1 MTFARVRTSWSRY
14 ERPLIYRAIDKTPD
28 ERSKLLEETEL
39 FADIHADAANAGQ
52 TAAPRAEARTDLH
65 FTCFVQAPSPPSRE
79 EGVEVTE
86 GGMRLLELDGRRNG
100 PVDRGVCTDFLGDV
114 AKVVKEV
121 YLDNTTSQ
129 DFSML
134 ALAVPS

>member
-1 MTFARVRTSWSRY
+1 M
-14 ERPLIYRAIDKTPD
+14 
-28 ERSKLLEETEL
+28 
-39 FADIHADAANAGQ
+39 
-52 TAAPRAEARTDLH
+52 
-65 FTCFVQAPSPPSRE
+65 
-79 EGVEVTE
+79 
-86 GGMRLLELDGRRNG
+86 ELDGRRNG